1 MAVPNITTFA
11 QAGAVFND
19 ATRQLE
25 GGLWQNTVEE
35 GGQGFGSAKAVA
47 ADLQALQTGLQ
58 AQINAGQFTGDTLAK
73 VQGIV
78 ASLGEEAE
86 AAAASVS
93 GGGAFGSVA
102 AAETAL
108 RNIHLGIIDTVKGD
122 ATLAAMATADGG
134 NGFQSVPPAF
144 AAGVT
149 AANAPHENL
158 AQIGA
163 IFDDAANLM
172 LGGINSSNVA
182 AIKADIAAAG
192 SGLKHLMAAHP
203 DEFGGLT
210 GIHADTVV
218 RQLALE
224 AKFIDQVGTNPNAGR
239 ASNDNM
245 LDIIDIVQGDTNLAN
260 MANQGGVAGFTAF
273 PDKLNP
279 TPKYLDNDAQTA
291 FWASFIAQS
300 NSLGSAAQAVVG
312 SGDKAAINTLIGQ
325 LRTFEKNSANFDQSQ
340 GGIFEARFD
349 NELAKGSSTLGAE
362 VAAMIKGLKTGNAAL
377 VAAAADE
384 MHANAADVG
393 GNNIAANGA
402 TYKTDGM
409 TVAEVLGTAVAQSGG
424 GLAAAAPVPAPAAPE
439 SAAPPHAAPAGSP
452 DDGGTHAMAHVD
464 MHHGHGHF
472 AHLWG

>member
-1 MAVPNITTFA
+1 MATNALSTFA
-11 QAGAVFND
+11 QAGTVFND

-25 GGLWQNTVEE
+25 GGLWQNAVQE
-35 GGQGFGSAKAVA
+35 GGQGLGSAGAVI
-47 ADLQALQTGLQ
+47 ADLQSVQATLQ
-58 AQINAGQFTGDTLAK
+58 AQIAAGQFSGDTLAK
-73 VQGIV
+73 VQGIMT
-78 ASLGEEAE
+78 SLSQEAT
-86 AAAASVS
+86 AAAASVN
-93 GGGAFGSVA
+93 GGASFGSVA
-102 AAETAL
+102 AAESAL
-108 RNIHLGIIDTVKGD
+108 RTLHLGIIDTVQGD
-122 ATLAAMATADGG
+122 PTLSALAIGDGAT
-134 NGFQSVPPAF
+134 GFQPAPKAF
-144 AAGVT
+144 TPGVN

-172 LGGINSSNVA
+172 LGGINSGNVT
-182 AIKADIAAAG
+182 AIKADINAART
-192 SGLKHLMAAHP
+192 GLTQLMAAHP

-224 AKFIDQVGTNPNAGR
+224 NRFIDQVGTNPDAGR

-273 PDKLNP
+273 PDKLSP
-279 TPKYLDNDAQTA
+279 TPKYQDNDAQTA
-291 FWASFIAQS
+291 FWANFIAQS
-300 NSLGSAAQAVVG
+300 NSLGAAAQEAVT
-312 SGDKAAINTLIGQ
+312 SGDRGAVNSLIGQ
-325 LRTFEKNSANFDQSQ
+325 LRTFEKNSANFDQAQ

-393 GNNIAANGA
+393 GNNVSVNG
-402 TYKTDGM
+402 TPYNTDGV
-409 TVAEVLGTAVAQSGG
+409 TAADVLGTPAGN
-424 GLAAAAPVPAPAAPE
+424 LAATAPATPTSTVVAHT
-439 SAAPPHAAPAGSP
+439 AIA
-452 DDGGTHAMAHVD
+452 DFAHVD
-464 MHHGHGHF
+464 PAGLHDSANSLHGGHSHF
-472 AHLWG
+472 GHLWG